1 MRLFAYSKEEYMDA
15 KVLIEEAKG
24 LQDELVS
31 IRHELHQHPELGFDL
46 NFTKPF
52 VKKKLEELGYSVEE
66 VGKAGL
72 VTTISGKT
80 PGKTILIRADMDAL
94 PINEEADVEFKSL
107 TEGKMHACGHD
118 MHATMLLGAAK
129 LLKEH
134 QDEIIGTIK
143 LEFQPAEEIF
153 QGSEDMIKN
162 GLLKNPDVDAAVMF
176 HVVAGVPMPA
186 GMIMVPGG
194 GVTMA
199 SCEQYHITVTGKSG
213 HGSMP
218 HASIDA
224 ITAAAQIHLALQE
237 INSREIAPDEY
248 GVFTTC
254 RFEAGN
260 ASNVFPEKAQM
271 WGTIRTLDPEG
282 RIGEQI
288 KTRMTEITKGIASAM
303 RCGAEIEFA
312 DFCPSM
318 VTDGALAQQALS
330 IMQELYG
337 PMTID
342 MAAINGGKPGGG
354 SEDFAFVSHEVPTVG
369 MYIVAGNSKEGYQY
383 GQHNSKVRFDDT
395 ILNKGSAAYAYMA
408 LRWLQENGGN

>member
-1 MRLFAYSKEEYMDA
+1 MDYNELIKQAEE
-15 KVLIEEAKG
+15 LQGELEE
-24 LQDELVS
+24 
-31 IRHELHQHPELGFDL
+31 IRHDLHQHPELEFDMEY
-46 NFTKPF
+46 TKPYI
-52 VKKKLEELGYSVEE
+52 KTKLEQMGYEVEE

-72 VTTISGKT
+72 VTTISGNK
-80 PGKTILIRADMDAL
+80 PGKTILLRADMDAL
-94 PINEEADVEFKSL
+94 PIREEADVEIKSL
-107 TEGKMHACGHD
+107 FEGKMHACGHD

-129 LLKEH
+129 LLKAH
-134 QDEIIGTIK
+134 QDEIEGTIK
-143 LEFQPAEEIF
+143 LEFQPAEEVF
-153 QGSEDMIKN
+153 KGSEDMIKA
-162 GLLKNPDVDAAVMF
+162 GLLENPKVDAAIMF
-176 HVVAGVPMPA
+176 HVVAGVPMPT

-194 GVTMA
+194 GVSMT

-218 HASIDA
+218 NLSIDS

-271 WGTIRTLDPEG
+271 WGTIRTVDPEG
-282 RIGEQI
+282 KIGEQI
-288 KTRMTEITKGIASAM
+288 KKRMTEITKGIATAM
-303 RCGAEIEFA
+303 RCEAEIEFY

-318 VTDGALAQQALS
+318 MTDPDLSKSALS

-337 PMTID
+337 QMVID
-342 MAAINGGKPGGG
+342 MSVVNGGKAGGG

-369 MYIVAGNSKEGYQY
+369 MYIVAGNSQEGYQY
-383 GQHNSKVRFDDT
+383 GQHNSKVRFDDKA
-395 ILNKGSAAYAYMA
+395 LNKGSAAYAYMA
-408 LRWLQENGGN
+408 LRWLQENGGK